1 MNQQLNDQVTALLDE
16 LTGSGAEVGLQAAA
30 YLNGEQIVDAWSGI
44 ADEQTGAP
52 VTGDTM
58 FTSWSTTKGFTAT
71 CAHILIDRGDL
82 DLDAPMT
89 RYWPE
94 FGAHGKDKVT
104 VRDALTHRTG
114 VPNLPA
120 GTTLANLV
128 DWDHMAN
135 ALASE
140 PPQINPH
147 EETAYHAFTF
157 GWVVGELV
165 GRASGMPIAEF
176 AQSELCGPLGITDF
190 YLGIPD
196 AELMRVGR
204 LRHAPSDSPA
214 IFETNP
220 NDVFI
225 VPSGMDL
232 DDAINSLLFRRGSVP
247 GAGGIMS
254 ARAISRH
261 YAMFIGGG
269 ELDGV
274 RVMSEEAARRAG
286 TFEHQ
291 EHDLKIGAAPRRAL
305 GYFMGGTLE
314 SGGHVAS
321 GGENAFGHGGYG
333 GSLGFADPDFGLSFG
348 LTKNLL
354 ITGETDPLRSTAYRV
369 AQLIRDGI
377 S

>member
-1 MNQQLNDQVTALLDE
+1 VVDQQLNDRVQALLDE

-30 YLNGEQIVDAWSGI
+30 YLSGEQIIDAWSGI
-44 ADEQTGAP
+44 ADEQTGAL
-52 VTGDTM
+52 VKGDSM

-71 CAHILIDRGDL
+71 CAHILIDRGSL
-82 DLDAPMT
+82 DLDAPMV

-104 VRDALTHRTG
+104 VRDALTHRAG

-120 GTTLANLV
+120 GTTLANVV
-128 DWDHMAN
+128 DWGHMVN

-140 PPQINPH
+140 PPQIKPH
-147 EETAYHAFTF
+147 EETAYHAWTF
-157 GWVVGELV
+157 SWVVGELV
-165 GRASGMPIAEF
+165 ARASGMPIAEF
-176 AQSELCGPLGITDF
+176 VQSELCDPLGITDF

-196 AELMRVGR
+196 AELLRVGR
-204 LRHAPSDSPA
+204 LRHAPDSPTY
-214 IFETNP
+214 FETNP

-225 VPSGMDL
+225 VPQGMDL
-232 DDAINSLLFRRGSVP
+232 DGALNSLLYRKGSVP

-254 ARAISRH
+254 ARAIARH
-261 YAMFIGGG
+261 YAMYIGGG

-286 TFEHQ
+286 TFVSREF
-291 EHDLKIGAAPRRAL
+291 DLKFDGAPRRAL
-305 GYFMGGTLE
+305 GYFMGGELAE
-314 SGGHVAS
+314 GGHVAS

-333 GSLGFADPDFGLSFG
+333 GSLGFADPDLGLSFG

-354 ITGETDPLRSTAYRV
+354 VTGDQDPTDVTQYRV
-369 AQLIRDGI
+369 AQLIRD
-377 S
+377 SLS

>member
-1 MNQQLNDQVTALLDE
+1 MDQQLNDRVHALLDE

-44 ADEQTGAP
+44 ADEETGAA
-52 VTGDTM
+52 VAGDSM

-104 VRDALTHRTG
+104 VRDALTHRAG

-128 DWDHMAN
+128 NWDHMAA
-135 ALASE
+135 ALAAE
-140 PPQINPH
+140 PPQIKPH
-147 EETAYHAFTF
+147 DETAYHAFTF

-165 GRASGMPIAEF
+165 ARASGMSIAEF
-176 AQSELCGPLGITDF
+176 VQSELCAPLGITDF

-196 AELMRVGR
+196 AEVMRVGR
-204 LRHAPSDSPA
+204 LRHAPSDTPS
-214 IFETNP
+214 IFESNP
-220 NDVFI
+220 NDIFI
-225 VPSGMDL
+225 VPTGL
-232 DDAINSLLFRRGSVP
+232 DFDIAINSLLFRKGSVP

-254 ARAISRH
+254 ARAIARH
-261 YAMFIGGG
+261 YAMYVGGG

-274 RVMSEEAARRAG
+274 RVMLEEAARRAG
-286 TFEHQ
+286 TFDHREF
-291 EHDLKIGAAPRRAL
+291 DLKFDSAPRRAL
-305 GYFMGGTLE
+305 GYFMGGDPAE
-314 SGGHVAS
+314 GGGMAM
-321 GGENAFGHGGYG
+321 GGENAFGHPGYG
-333 GSLGFADPDFGLSFG
+333 GSLGFADPDLGLSFG

-354 ITGETDPLRSTAYRV
+354 ITGGEDPLENTAYRV
-369 AQLIRDGI
+369 AQLIRDGL

>member
-1 MNQQLNDQVTALLDE
+1 MDQQLNDHVQSLLDE

-44 ADEQTGAP
+44 ADEQTGAS
-52 VTGDTM
+52 VAADSM

-82 DLDAPMT
+82 DLDSPMT

-104 VRDALTHRTG
+104 VRDALTHRVG

-120 GTTLANLV
+120 GTTLANIVNWEHMV
-128 DWDHMAN
+128 DAV
-135 ALASE
+135 ASE
-140 PPQINPH
+140 PPQIKPH

-157 GWVVGELV
+157 GWTVGELV
-165 GRASGMPIAEF
+165 VRASGMPIAEF
-176 AQSELCGPLGITDF
+176 VQSELCGPLGITNF

-196 AELMRVGR
+196 AEILRVGR
-204 LRHAPSDSPA
+204 LRHAPSDAPS

-225 VPSGMDL
+225 VPQGMDL
-232 DDAINSLLFRRGSVP
+232 DGAINSLLFRRGSVP

-254 ARAISRH
+254 ARAIARH
-261 YAMFIGGG
+261 YAMYVGCG

-274 RVMSEEAARRAG
+274 RVMSEVAARKAG
-286 TFEHQ
+286 TFDSREF
-291 EHDLKIGAAPRRAL
+291 DLKFDGAPRRAL
-305 GYFMGGTLE
+305 GYFMGGELAE
-314 SGGHVAS
+314 GGHVAS

-333 GSLGFADPDFGLSFG
+333 GSLGFADPDLGLSFG

-354 ITGETDPLRSTAYRV
+354 ITGEQDPMEATAYRV
-369 AQLIRDGI
+369 AQLIRDGL